1 VVWFDEDGNPVCNVD
16 LAKYGLTMPEIDLPQ
31 NVKDE
36 ILRRAR
42 PNVEEVPLTGS
53 ESPSRDVSTAETPC
67 ATEQSPPPS
76 RPWLYAV
83 ILSAL
88 CAGVA
93 LWLIRKK
100 R

>member
-1 VVWFDEDGNPVCNVD
+1 VCNVD

-42 PNVEEVPLTGS
+42 SAVETESLTDS
-53 ESPSRDVSTAETPC
+53 APPPHDTSTAETPS
-67 ATEQSPPPS
+67 APEQSPPPS
-76 RPWLYAV
+76 RPWLYVGLLA
-83 ILSAL
+83 LL